1 MIRLRDVPF
10 KRRGCYDHL
19 FQATMTYTIDP
30 FSIQFTETRRGI
42 NATARILCDGKH
54 VGTINDFAER
64 IVTDVFF
71 DSEQERAAFAAEAR
85 RILVSVF
92 GKTDHS
98 DSAYVSEYA
107 RQLLEQAEQRLLAQS
122 QDNQVSDSDQ

>member
-1 MIRLRDVPF
+1 
-10 KRRGCYDHL
+10 
-19 FQATMTYTIDP
+19 MTYTIDP
-30 FSIQFTETRRGI
+30 LSIEFTETRRGV
-42 NATARILCDGKH
+42 NATAKILRGGQRI
-54 VGTINDFAER
+54 GTINDFAER

-71 DSEQERAAFAAEAR
+71 TSEQERAAFAAEAR
-85 RILVSVF
+85 RILVRVF

-122 QDNQVSDSDQ
+122 QDDQFAGSDQ